1 MQAAV
6 VHAQVNGVHNIFDDL
21 AKCQGNDG
29 QIVAGQA
36 QNGNTNDDA
45 EDTGHSAAHNK
56 GQDQRQPVRSHII
69 QADPDQRAGKRA
81 NAHKTGMTEAQLT
94 QKADNEVQRNSHD
107 HISADGHQLAGER
120 VGQHTGGCQQL
131 NDNVKPND
139 DAKGDKITFG
149 AFFHLV
155 PFC

>member
-6 VHAQVNGVHNIFDDL
+6 VHAQVNGVHDIFDDL

-56 GQDQRQPVRSHII
+56 GASQCGATSYR
-69 QADPDQRAGKRA
+69 
-81 NAHKTGMTEAQLT
+81 LT
-94 QKADNEVQRNSHD
+94 QTSVPENAPTL
-107 HISADGHQLAGER
+107 I
-120 VGQHTGGCQQL
+120 
-131 NDNVKPND
+131 KP
-139 DAKGDKITFG
+139 A
-149 AFFHLV
+149 
-155 PFC
+155 